1 MAVVQISRI
10 QHRRGLATD
19 LPQLAAGELG
29 WSIDEQ
35 KLYIG
40 NGKVSDGAP
49 AVGNTEILT
58 SGSSSVT
65 TALSYVY
72 KGYLG
77 SSTPIVT
84 GASGNYTRT
93 VQTKIDDLVSVKDFG
108 ALGDGSTNDVTAIQ
122 RALDELYCDT
132 DRDDERARR
141 ILFFP
146 AGDYRINASL
156 KVPPFATLRGEGM
169 NKTVIMNSGN
179 VAVITFQD
187 DEKQIDSSI
196 GNSSATIP
204 QNITFEDLT
213 IYNSVAYAGVEIEQA
228 TNINFKR
235 VELRGSYAAGGSDNS
250 ASKGVTTLSTNTN
263 ACSKIYFNECKLNK
277 FARLVDISHDV
288 TNVRFTNCDFDTGYY
303 GALIGA
309 EMDGSTAG
317 RTNGPKD
324 IQFNSSSWSN
334 IGQQAI
340 LVAATS
346 SSNTGTGDAIR
357 NIISSAN
364 YYAQTV
370 GNNFEGVGSIREVPI
385 IQYDND
391 ECVSNLD
398 FFERTDLRRTDG
410 SSELNMAP
418 EVQGIGRLTNSV
430 KQVTLANDT
439 SAATTTTLEYP
450 IGSGTLGKSITIN
463 YKMERGALTR
473 VGTFCISVNAST
485 VAYHDDFVENSTTV
499 GVELSA
505 AIDRQDS
512 TSTDKTVIVK
522 FTSTAT
528 GTAITMDAEATQL
541 V

>member
-29 WSIDEQ
+29 WVVDDQ

-58 SGSSSVT
+58 SGSSSVS

-77 SSTPIVT
+77 ASTTVVT
-84 GASGNYTRT
+84 GASGNFTRT
-93 VQTKIDDLVSVKDFG
+93 LQTKIDDFVSVKDFG

-132 DRDDERARR
+132 DKDDERARR
-141 ILFFP
+141 VLFFP

-179 VAVITFQD
+179 NAVITFQD
-187 DEKQIDSSI
+187 DEKNIDSNI

-228 TNINFKR
+228 TNIKFHR
-235 VELRGSYAAGGSDNS
+235 VEIKGSYAAGGSDAVN
-250 ASKGVTTLSTNTN
+250 SKGVTTLSTSTNTCN
-263 ACSKIYFNECKLNK
+263 KIYFESCVLTK
-277 FARLVDISHDV
+277 FARLVDMSQDV
-288 TNVRFTNCDFDTGYY
+288 LNVRFTNCDFNTGYY

-317 RTNGPKD
+317 LSNGPRD
-324 IQFNSSSWSN
+324 VQFNSSSWST

-340 LVAATS
+340 LVAPTAGADA
-346 SSNTGTGDAIR
+346 GTGPR

-364 YYAQTV
+364 WYAQTV
-370 GNNFEGVGSIREVPI
+370 ANNFEGVGSIREVPV
-385 IQYDND
+385 IQYNND
-391 ECVSNLD
+391 ECASHLD
-398 FFERTDLRRTDG
+398 FFERTELRRADG
-410 SSELNMAP
+410 STELNMAP

-430 KQVTLANDT
+430 KQVTLANNT
-439 SAATTTTLEYP
+439 GPAATTTIEFP
-450 IGSGTLGKSITIN
+450 VGSGTLGKSIVLN
-463 YKMERGALTR
+463 YKMERGALLRT
-473 VGTFCISVNAST
+473 GQFCISVNAST
-485 VAYHDDFVENSTTV
+485 VAYHDDFIENSTTV
-499 GVELSA
+499 GVTLSA
-505 AIDRQDS
+505 VIDREDS
-512 TSTDKTVIVK
+512 TATDKSVIVK
-522 FTSTAT
+522 FTTTNSTSDV
-528 GTAITMDAEATQL
+528 TMDVESTQL

>member
-29 WSIDEQ
+29 WVVDQQ

-58 SGSSSVT
+58 AGSSSVS
-65 TALSYVY
+65 TAISYYY

-77 SSTPIVT
+77 ASTPIVP
-84 GASGNYTRT
+84 GASGNFTRT
-93 VQTKIDDLVSVKDFG
+93 LQTKIDDYVSVKDFG
-108 ALGDGSTNDVTAIQ
+108 ALGDGSTNDVAAIQ

-141 ILFFP
+141 VLYFP

-156 KVPPFATLRGEGM
+156 KVPPFATLKGEGM
-169 NKTVIMNSGN
+169 NKTVIMNSGS
-179 VAVITFQD
+179 VPVITFQD
-187 DEKQIDSSI
+187 DEKNIDSDI
-196 GNSSATIP
+196 GSSSATKP
-204 QNITFEDLT
+204 QNITFQDLT
-213 IYNSVAYAGVEIEQA
+213 IYNSAAYAGVEIEQA
-228 TNINFKR
+228 TNVVFQR
-235 VELRGSYAAGGSDNS
+235 VELRGSYAANGSDNS
-250 ASKGVTTLSTNTN
+250 ASKGVTTISTAVT
-263 ACSKIYFNECKLNK
+263 ACSKIYFDNCKINK
-277 FARLVDISHDV
+277 FARLVDMSQDV

-317 RTNGPKD
+317 LSNGPRD
-324 IQFNSSSWSN
+324 VQFISSSWSN

-340 LVAATS
+340 LVAPTAGADA
-346 SSNTGTGDAIR
+346 GTGPR

-385 IQYDND
+385 IQYNND

-430 KQVTLANDT
+430 KQVTLADNT

-450 IGSGTLGKSITIN
+450 IGSGTLGKSIKIN

-473 VGTFCISVNAST
+473 VGTFSISVNAST
-485 VAYHDDFVENSTTV
+485 VAFHDDFVENSTTV
-499 GVELSA
+499 GVTLTA
-505 AIDRQDS
+505 AIDREDS

-522 FTSTAT
+522 FTSTST

>member
-29 WSIDEQ
+29 WVVDQQ

-58 SGSSSVT
+58 AGSSSVS
-65 TALSYVY
+65 TAISYFY

-77 SSTPIVT
+77 ASTPIVT
-84 GASGNYTRT
+84 GASGNFTRT
-93 VQTKIDDLVSVKDFG
+93 LQTKIDDYVSVKDFG
-108 ALGDGSTNDVTAIQ
+108 ALGDGSTNDVAAIQ

-141 ILFFP
+141 VLYFP

-156 KVPPFATLRGEGM
+156 KVPPFATLKGEGM
-169 NKTVIMNSGN
+169 NKTVIVNSGS
-179 VAVITFQD
+179 VPVITFQD
-187 DEKQIDSSI
+187 DEKNIDSDI
-196 GNSSATIP
+196 GSSSATKP
-204 QNITFEDLT
+204 QNITFQDLT
-213 IYNSVAYAGVEIEQA
+213 IHNSAAYAGVEIEQA
-228 TNINFKR
+228 TNVVFQR
-235 VELRGSYAAGGSDNS
+235 VELRGSYAANGSDDS
-250 ASKGVTTLSTNTN
+250 ASKGVTTISTAVTS
-263 ACSKIYFNECKLNK
+263 CSKIYFDNCKINK
-277 FARLVDISHDV
+277 FARLVDMSQDV
-288 TNVRFTNCDFDTGYY
+288 TNVRFTNCDFDTAYY

-317 RTNGPKD
+317 LSNGPKD
-324 IQFNSSSWSN
+324 VQFISSSWSN

-340 LVAATS
+340 LVAPTAGADA
-346 SSNTGTGDAIR
+346 GTGPR

-385 IQYDND
+385 IQYNND

-430 KQVTLANDT
+430 KQVTLADNT
-439 SAATTTTLEYP
+439 SAATSTTLEYP
-450 IGSGTLGKSITIN
+450 IGSGTLGKSIKIN

-473 VGTFCISVNAST
+473 VGTFSISVNAST
-485 VAYHDDFVENSTTV
+485 VAFHDDFVENSTTV
-499 GVELSA
+499 GVTLTA
-505 AIDRQDS
+505 AIDREDS

-522 FTSTAT
+522 FTSTST